1 MAIYTSFTISKNHV
15 LYMLVLEFLLVYIVL
30 RLKTDT
36 NILILDIEDQNTNYV
51 FASKGNH
58 TAYLNLRLSQHQSV

>member
-1 MAIYTSFTISKNHV
+1 
-15 LYMLVLEFLLVYIVL
+15 MLVLEFLLVYIVL